1 MYFDFAAKAASS
13 ANSEIYRRRSAGSTV
28 TTTANRHAPLRAV
41 QITDSHLGERV
52 GSRLLNLDTDRS
64 LAAVVDLVRAQQA
77 HIDVV
82 LATGDLSDQGS
93 SAAYRRF
100 LHATRDLGV
109 HSRWLP
115 GNHDDAAAMRK
126 TLGGDTRMQRN
137 LLLGNWQVIAL
148 NSAVPGEVGGHL
160 GESELSALRDCLRA
174 APQHHALICVHHHA
188 TPVGCAWLDK
198 QLVANAESFWSVV
211 DEFPQ
216 VRAVLSGHVHQRSET
231 RRGDVRVLTS
241 PSTCVQFAPHSADF
255 RVDTEAPGYRWLDL
269 HDDGR
274 IETGVERVAAIDFE
288 VDLSAT
294 GY

>member
-100 LHATRDLGV
+100 LHATRDLGA
-109 HSRWLP
+109 HSR
-115 GNHDDAAAMRK
+115 
-126 TLGGDTRMQRN
+126 
-137 LLLGNWQVIAL
+137 
-148 NSAVPGEVGGHL
+148 
-160 GESELSALRDCLRA
+160 
-174 APQHHALICVHHHA
+174 
-188 TPVGCAWLDK
+188 
-198 QLVANAESFWSVV
+198 
-211 DEFPQ
+211 
-216 VRAVLSGHVHQRSET
+216 
-231 RRGDVRVLTS
+231 
-241 PSTCVQFAPHSADF
+241 
-255 RVDTEAPGYRWLDL
+255 
-269 HDDGR
+269 
-274 IETGVERVAAIDFE
+274 
-288 VDLSAT
+288 
-294 GY
+294 